1 VSSALDQS
9 WPPFVLIAGLLLIG
23 LIANRDGLFAW
34 GGARLQSMPGGALAL
49 LGAALLLD
57 AVVTAVLNLDTAVVF
72 LTPVLVFAAR
82 RRRVAVEPF
91 LYGCVFM
98 ANASSLFLPGSNLTN
113 LLVLD
118 AGSGASGASFAA
130 KMFPLALTAAVVTA
144 VGVAVIFRRQLTSGA
159 PGRSAPVAADRVAF
173 ETAPLVADPAPAGDA
188 RCPTGAAGHSPTDA
202 GRADCFAP
210 ADAPLVAG
218 IGLVATAAA
227 VVLVLVLRQPAL
239 AVLGV
244 GLLATAIELGR
255 SRVALT
261 DVWRVV
267 GPASLAAAF
276 VLTVALGTLARHWD
290 GPAELIGG
298 ASGPETA
305 GLAALSTV
313 LVNNLPS
320 AALYSAH
327 AVDHSRMLLL
337 GLNVGPNLAVTGA
350 LSALLWFRAARE
362 VDARPSLVEFSRR
375 GVPLALLAMA
385 AAIGVGMLT

>member
-1 VSSALDQS
+1 VSSALQQS

-23 LIANRDGLFAW
+23 LLANRDGLFAW
-34 GGARLQSMPGGALAL
+34 GGARLQGLPGGGVTL

-118 AGSGASGASFAA
+118 AHGGASGASFAA
-130 KMFPLALTAAVVTA
+130 KMFPLAITAAIVTA
-144 VGVAVIFRRQLTSGA
+144 VGVGVLFRRSLTAPPDPDARDERERGGVGLVGGGA
-159 PGRSAPVAADRVAF
+159 VDHSAPLAF
-173 ETAPLVADPAPAGDA
+173 GAG
-188 RCPTGAAGHSPTDA
+188 
-202 GRADCFAP
+202 F
-210 ADAPLVAG
+210 L
-218 IGLVATAAA
+218 ATIAA
-227 VVLVLVLRQPAL
+227 VVLVLVLRQPSSVAL
-239 AVLGV
+239 AVLAV
-244 GLLATAIELGR
+244 GLVATAIELLR
-255 SRVALT
+255 SQVNLA
-261 DVWRVV
+261 DVWRVL
-267 GPASLAAAF
+267 GLPSLAAAF

-290 GPAELIGG
+290 GPAELIAH

-305 GLAALSTV
+305 GLAAISTV

-362 VDARPSLVEFSRR
+362 IGERPSLLDFSRR
-375 GVPLALLAMA
+375 GVPLALVAMA
-385 AAIGVGMLT
+385 AAILVGMAT

>member
-1 VSSALDQS
+1 MSAALQQS

-23 LIANRDGLFAW
+23 LLANRDGLFAW
-34 GGARLQSMPGGALAL
+34 GGAWLQRLPGSSVAL
-49 LGAALLLD
+49 LAAALLLD

-72 LTPVLVFAAR
+72 LTPVLVIAAR

-118 AGSGASGASFAA
+118 AHTGGSGASFAA
-130 KMFPLALTAAVVTA
+130 KMFPLAITAAVVTA
-144 VGVAVIFRRQLTSGA
+144 VGVAVSFRRHLAPA
-159 PGRSAPVAADRVAF
+159 PG
-173 ETAPLVADPAPAGDA
+173 
-188 RCPTGAAGHSPTDA
+188 GAAAVSGVRFVGA
-202 GRADCFAP
+202 GVGA
-210 ADAPLVAG
+210 L
-218 IGLVATAAA
+218 ATAAA
-227 VVLVLVLRQPAL
+227 VVLVLVLRQPAPAVL
-239 AVLGV
+239 AVGV
-244 GLLATAIELGR
+244 VATTVDLAR
-255 SRVALT
+255 RRVSLT
-261 DVWRVV
+261 DVRRVL
-267 GPASLAAAF
+267 GLPSLAAAF

-290 GPAELIGG
+290 GPAELIAG

-305 GLAALSTV
+305 GLAAISTV
-313 LVNNLPS
+313 FINNLPA

-362 VDARPSLVEFSRR
+362 VDARPSLLEFSRR
-375 GVPLALLAMA
+375 GIPLALVAMA
-385 AAIGVGMLT
+385 AAIVVGMLT

>member
-1 VSSALDQS
+1 MSAALHQS

-23 LIANRDGLFAW
+23 LLANRDGLFAW
-34 GGARLQSMPGGALAL
+34 GGARLQGLPGGGVAL
-49 LGAALLLD
+49 LAAALLLD
-57 AVVTAVLNLDTAVVF
+57 ALVTAVLNLDTAVVF

-118 AGSGASGASFAA
+118 SHNGGSGASFAV
-130 KMFPLALTAAVVTA
+130 KMFPIAITAAVVTA
-144 VGVAVIFRRQLTSGA
+144 LGVGLSFRRHLA
-159 PGRSAPVAADRVAF
+159 AGRSDAVSGGTVAEPPVVLG
-173 ETAPLVADPAPAGDA
+173 P
-188 RCPTGAAGHSPTDA
+188 GA
-202 GRADCFAP
+202 
-210 ADAPLVAG
+210 
-218 IGLVATAAA
+218 VATAAA

-239 AVLGV
+239 AVLAV
-244 GLLATAIELGR
+244 GIVATLVQLFRCRVDLA
-255 SRVALT
+255 

-267 GPASLAAAF
+267 GLPSLAAAF
-276 VLTVALGTLARHWD
+276 VLTVALGTLARHWN
-290 GPAELIGG
+290 GPAELIDG

-305 GLAALSTV
+305 GLAAISTV
-313 LVNNLPS
+313 FVNNLPS

-375 GVPLALLAMA
+375 GVPLALVAMA
-385 AAIGVGMLT
+385 AAIVVGMLT

>member
-1 VSSALDQS
+1 VSAALHQS

-23 LIANRDGLFAW
+23 LLANRDGLFAW
-34 GGARLQSMPGGALAL
+34 GGARLEALPGGGLAL

-118 AGSGASGASFAA
+118 AGNGGSGASFAA
-130 KMFPLALTAAVVTA
+130 KMFPIAITAAVVTA
-144 VGVAVIFRRQLTSGA
+144 VGVGISFRRHL
-159 PGRSAPVAADRVAF
+159 AAR
-173 ETAPLVADPAPAGDA
+173 PAGS
-188 RCPTGAAGHSPTDA
+188 GSV
-202 GRADCFAP
+202 
-210 ADAPLVAG
+210 DAPDAEVELGAG
-218 IGLVATAAA
+218 LLATVAA
-227 VVLVLVLRQPAL
+227 VVLVLVLHQPAL
-239 AVLGV
+239 AVLAVGVVATLTELARRRVSLADIWRIV
-244 GLLATAIELGR
+244 GL
-255 SRVALT
+255 
-261 DVWRVV
+261 
-267 GPASLAAAF
+267 PSLVAAF
-276 VLTVALGTLARHWD
+276 VFTVALGTLARHWN
-290 GPAELIGG
+290 GPAELIDG
-298 ASGPETA
+298 ATGPETA
-305 GLAALSTV
+305 GLAAISTV
-313 LVNNLPS
+313 FVNNLPS

-362 VDARPSLVEFSRR
+362 VDARPSLIEFSRR
-375 GVPLALLAMA
+375 GVPLSLVAMA
-385 AAIGVGMLT
+385 AAIVVGMLTG

>member
-1 VSSALDQS
+1 VSAALHQS

-23 LIANRDGLFAW
+23 LLANRDGLFAW
-34 GGARLQSMPGGALAL
+34 GGARLQRLPGGGVAL

-82 RRRVAVEPF
+82 RRRVAIEPF

-118 AGSGASGASFAA
+118 AGNGGSGASFAA
-130 KMFPLALTAAVVTA
+130 KMFPIAITAAVVTA
-144 VGVAVIFRRQLTSGA
+144 VGVALSFRR
-159 PGRSAPVAADRVAF
+159 
-173 ETAPLVADPAPAGDA
+173 
-188 RCPTGAAGHSPTDA
+188 H
-202 GRADCFAP
+202 
-210 ADAPLVAG
+210 LVAG
-218 IGLVATAAA
+218 RGEAGEGSGGRTAAAAGPSEAGKGGETRAVAAAGRSGDGSASDPRVTLGPGAVATAAA
-227 VVLVLVLRQPAL
+227 IVLVLALRQPAL

-244 GLLATAIELGR
+244 GMLAALVELAR
-255 SRVALT
+255 RRVDLA
-261 DVWRVV
+261 DVWRVL
-267 GPASLAAAF
+267 GLPSLAAAF
-276 VLTVALGTLARHWD
+276 VLTVALGTLARHWN
-290 GPAELIGG
+290 GPAELIDG

-305 GLAALSTV
+305 GLAAISTV
-313 LVNNLPS
+313 FVNNLPA

-362 VDARPSLVEFSRR
+362 VDARPSLLEFSVR
-375 GVPLALLAMA
+375 GIPLALAAMA
-385 AAIGVGMLT
+385 AAIVIGMLT

>member
-1 VSSALDQS
+1 VSAALDQS

-34 GGARLQSMPGGALAL
+34 GGARLQSLPGGGLGL
-49 LGAALLLD
+49 LGSALLLD

-91 LYGCVFM
+91 LYGCVLM

-113 LLVLD
+113 LLVLGAHD
-118 AGSGASGASFAA
+118 GASGASFAA
-130 KMFPLALTAAVVTA
+130 TMFPVAITAAVVTA
-144 VGVAVIFRRQLTSGA
+144 VGIGVLFRRGLA
-159 PGRSAPVAADRVAF
+159 KPPVAANAVG
-173 ETAPLVADPAPAGDA
+173 PAPGV
-188 RCPTGAAGHSPTDA
+188 RTSPYI
-202 GRADCFAP
+202 GRQSANAP
-210 ADAPLVAG
+210 GSVDAPTFTLGAG
-218 IGLVATAAA
+218 VVATAAA

-239 AVLGV
+239 AVLAV
-244 GLLATAIELGR
+244 GLLATAVELLR
-255 SRVALT
+255 SRIDLA
-261 DVWRVV
+261 DVWRVL
-267 GPASLAAAF
+267 GLLSLTAAF
-276 VLTVALGTLARHWD
+276 VLTVALGTLARHWA
-290 GPAELIGG
+290 GPAELIAH

-305 GLAALSTV
+305 GIAALSTV
-313 LVNNLPS
+313 LVNNLPA

-362 VDARPSLVEFSRR
+362 VDARPSLLEFSRR
-375 GVPLALLAMA
+375 GVPLALVAMA
-385 AAIGVGMLT
+385 AAILVGIFT

>member
-1 VSSALDQS
+1 VSEALHQS

-34 GGARLQSMPGGALAL
+34 GGARLEAMPGGSLAL
-49 LGAALLLD
+49 LAAALFLD
-57 AVVTAVLNLDTAVVF
+57 AIVTAVLNLDTAVVF

-82 RRRVAVEPF
+82 RRRVGVEPF

-118 AGSGASGASFAA
+118 AHDGGSGASFAA
-130 KMFPLALTAAVVTA
+130 KMFPLAITAAVVTA
-144 VGVAVIFRRQLTSGA
+144 VGIAASFRGALGRGGAAVDSGPVA
-159 PGRSAPVAADRVAF
+159 PGPRV
-173 ETAPLVADPAPAGDA
+173 VIG
-188 RCPTGAAGHSPTDA
+188 TGL
-202 GRADCFAP
+202 F
-210 ADAPLVAG
+210 
-218 IGLVATAAA
+218 ATAIA

-239 AVLGV
+239 AVFAV
-244 GLLATAIELGR
+244 GAVATAIELLR
-255 SRVALT
+255 SRVTLA
-261 DVWRVV
+261 DVRRVL
-267 GPASLAAAF
+267 GPLSLLVAF

-290 GPAELIGG
+290 GPAELIAH

-305 GLAALSTV
+305 GLAALSSV
-313 LVNNLPS
+313 LLNNLPS

-362 VDARPSLVEFSRR
+362 VDARPSLFEFSRR
-375 GVPLALLAMA
+375 GIPLALIAMG
-385 AAIGVGMLT
+385 AAIVVGILN

>member
-1 VSSALDQS
+1 VSAALAQS

-23 LIANRDGLFAW
+23 LVANRDGLFAW
-34 GGARLQSMPGGALAL
+34 VGARLEALPGGALAL
-49 LGAALLLD
+49 LAAALLLD

-82 RRRVAVEPF
+82 RRRAPVEPF

-118 AGSGASGASFAA
+118 AGEGGAGASFAA
-130 KMFPLALTAAVVTA
+130 KMFPLALTAAAVTA
-144 VGVAVIFRRQLTSGA
+144 LGVALIFRRSLTGATGAVAPAPVDAPASSSGSA
-159 PGRSAPVAADRVAF
+159 PALGKRSASGDPPVVLGAGLAA
-173 ETAPLVADPAPAGDA
+173 TL
-188 RCPTGAAGHSPTDA
+188 
-202 GRADCFAP
+202 
-210 ADAPLVAG
+210 
-218 IGLVATAAA
+218 AA
-227 VVLVLVLRQPAL
+227 VVLVLVLHRPDATAL
-239 AVLGV
+239 AILAV
-244 GLLATAIELGR
+244 GLLAVATELAR
-255 SRVALT
+255 ARLALA
-261 DVWRVV
+261 DAWRIV
-267 GPASLAAAF
+267 GPPSLAAAF

-313 LVNNLPS
+313 FVNNLPA

-327 AVDHSRMLLL
+327 AVDHPRMLLL
-337 GLNVGPNLAVTGA
+337 GLNVGPNLAASGA

-362 VDARPSLVEFSRR
+362 VDARPSLLEFSRR
-375 GVPLALLAMA
+375 GIPLALAALA
-385 AAIGVGMLT
+385 AAVGVGMLA

>member
-1 VSSALDQS
+1 VAAALHQS

-23 LIANRDGLFAW
+23 LLANRDGLFAW
-34 GGARLQSMPGGALAL
+34 GGARLQRLPGGAVAL
-49 LGAALLLD
+49 LAAALLLD

-113 LLVLD
+113 LLVLGAHD
-118 AGSGASGASFAA
+118 GAASGASFAA
-130 KMFPLALTAAVVTA
+130 KMFPIAITAAVVTA
-144 VGVAVIFRRQLTSGA
+144 VGIGLTYRRHL
-159 PGRSAPVAADRVAF
+159 AAGQSDG
-173 ETAPLVADPAPAGDA
+173 ADPSATAHPRLATDPEPRLALGV
-188 RCPTGAAGHSPTDA
+188 GA
-202 GRADCFAP
+202 
-210 ADAPLVAG
+210 L
-218 IGLVATAAA
+218 ATAAA

-244 GLLATAIELGR
+244 GLVGTVVEIARRRISPSA
-255 SRVALT
+255 
-261 DVWRVV
+261 VWRVL
-267 GPASLAAAF
+267 GLPSLAAAF

-290 GPAELIGG
+290 GPAELLAG

-305 GLAALSTV
+305 GVAAISTV

-327 AVDHSRMLLL
+327 AVEHSRMLLL

-362 VDARPSLVEFSRR
+362 VDARPSLLEFSRR
-375 GVPLALLAMA
+375 GIPLALAGLVAGVLAG
-385 AAIGVGMLT
+385 IVY

>member
-1 VSSALDQS
+1 MSAALQQS

-34 GGARLQSMPGGALAL
+34 GGARLQRLPGGGFAL

-118 AGSGASGASFAA
+118 AHGGSSGASFAA
-130 KMFPLALTAAVVTA
+130 KMFPIAITAAVVTA
-144 VGVAVIFRRQLTSGA
+144 VGIAVSFRRSLVAREADGVAHVTRAGRGVAAGSGA
-159 PGRSAPVAADRVAF
+159 
-173 ETAPLVADPAPAGDA
+173 T
-188 RCPTGAAGHSPTDA
+188 
-202 GRADCFAP
+202 
-210 ADAPLVAG
+210 ADAIRDRRGDDATPDGRRGDGADTEPRLILGPGA
-218 IGLVATAAA
+218 LATAAA
-227 VVLVLVLRQPAL
+227 IVLVLLLRQPAL
-239 AVLGV
+239 AVLAV
-244 GLLATAIELGR
+244 GLLATAVELAR
-255 SRVALT
+255 SRVSFATVREVLGLPSLT
-261 DVWRVV
+261 
-267 GPASLAAAF
+267 AAF
-276 VLTVALGTLARHWD
+276 LLTVALGTLARHWD

-305 GLAALSTV
+305 ALAAVSTV

-362 VDARPSLVEFSRR
+362 VDARPSLLEFSRR
-375 GVPLALLAMA
+375 GVPLALIAMG
-385 AAIGVGMLT
+385 AAILVGMFT

>member
-1 VSSALDQS
+1 VSAAVEQS
-9 WPPFVLIAGLLLIG
+9 WPPFVLITGLLLIG
-23 LIANRDGLFAW
+23 LVANRDGLFAW
-34 GGARLQSMPGGALAL
+34 GGARLEALPGGGLAL

-82 RRRVAVEPF
+82 RRRVGVEPF

-118 AGSGASGASFAA
+118 AHGGGSGATFAA
-130 KMFPLALTAAVVTA
+130 KMFPIAITAAVVTA
-144 VGVAVIFRRQLTSGA
+144 IGIAVIFRGAFAGRSGA
-159 PGRSAPVAADRVAF
+159 MSGGGVGAP
-173 ETAPLVADPAPAGDA
+173 
-188 RCPTGAAGHSPTDA
+188 
-202 GRADCFAP
+202 
-210 ADAPLVAG
+210 
-218 IGLVATAAA
+218 ATAADTAEAGSRVSDAPPPTVALGPGLLATVAA
-227 VVLVLVLRQPAL
+227 VILVLVLRQPAL
-239 AVLGV
+239 AVLAV
-244 GLLATAIELGR
+244 GLLATAAELLR
-255 SRVALT
+255 SRVTLA
-261 DVWRVV
+261 DAWRVV
-267 GPASLAAAF
+267 GLPSLAAAF

-305 GLAALSTV
+305 LLAALSTV

-362 VDARPSLVEFSRR
+362 VDARPSLLEFSRR
-375 GVPLALLAMA
+375 GIPLALVAMA
-385 AAIGVGMLT
+385 AAIVVGMLT

>member
-1 VSSALDQS
+1 VSAALHQS

-23 LIANRDGLFAW
+23 LLANRDGLFAW
-34 GGARLQSMPGGALAL
+34 GGARLQRLPGGGVAL

-82 RRRVAVEPF
+82 RRRVAIEPF

-118 AGSGASGASFAA
+118 AGHGGSGASFAA
-130 KMFPLALTAAVVTA
+130 KMFPIAITAALVTA
-144 VGVAVIFRRQLTSGA
+144 AGVGLSFRRHLA
-159 PGRSAPVAADRVAF
+159 AARSEAGEGSEAGTAAGGV
-173 ETAPLVADPAPAGDA
+173 DPAGPGSASDPRVVLG
-188 RCPTGAAGHSPTDA
+188 P
-202 GRADCFAP
+202 
-210 ADAPLVAG
+210 
-218 IGLVATAAA
+218 GLVATVAA
-227 VVLVLVLRQPAL
+227 VVLVLALRQPAL

-244 GLLATAIELGR
+244 GVVATLVELAR
-255 SRVALT
+255 RRVDLA
-261 DVWRVV
+261 DVWRVI
-267 GPASLAAAF
+267 GPPSLAAAF
-276 VLTVALGTLARHWD
+276 VLTVALGTLARHWN
-290 GPAELIGG
+290 GPAELIDG

-305 GLAALSTV
+305 GLAAISTV
-313 LVNNLPS
+313 FVNNLPS

-362 VDARPSLVEFSRR
+362 VDARPSLLEFSVR
-375 GVPLALLAMA
+375 GIPLALAAMA
-385 AAIGVGMLT
+385 AAIVVGMVT

>member
-1 VSSALDQS
+1 VSAALHQS

-23 LIANRDGLFAW
+23 LLANRDGLFAW
-34 GGARLQSMPGGALAL
+34 GGARLQSLPGGGVAL

-91 LYGCVFM
+91 LYGCVLM

-118 AGSGASGASFAA
+118 AGTGGSGASFAA
-130 KMFPLALTAAVVTA
+130 KMFPLAITAAVVTA
-144 VGVAVIFRRQLTSGA
+144 L
-159 PGRSAPVAADRVAF
+159 
-173 ETAPLVADPAPAGDA
+173 
-188 RCPTGAAGHSPTDA
+188 
-202 GRADCFAP
+202 
-210 ADAPLVAG
+210 G
-218 IGLVATAAA
+218 IGLSFRRHLAAGPDAAYVGPAAGAVRPATADADSQLTLGPGAFATAAA

-244 GLLATAIELGR
+244 GIVATVVELAR
-255 SRVALT
+255 SRVDLAA
-261 DVWRVV
+261 VWRIL
-267 GPASLAAAF
+267 GLPSLLVAF
-276 VLTVALGTLARHWD
+276 ALTVALGTLARHWD

-305 GLAALSTV
+305 GLAAISTV
-313 LVNNLPS
+313 FVNNLPS

-362 VDARPSLVEFSRR
+362 VDARPSLIEFSRR
-375 GVPLALLAMA
+375 GVPLALVAMG
-385 AAIGVGMLT
+385 AAIVVGMLT

>member
-1 VSSALDQS
+1 VSAALHQS

-34 GGARLQSMPGGALAL
+34 GGARLQRLPGGGLAL

-118 AGSGASGASFAA
+118 AHGGASGASFAA
-130 KMFPLALTAAVVTA
+130 KMFPIAITAALVTA
-144 VGVAVIFRRQLTSGA
+144 VGIAVLFRRALAT
-159 PGRSAPVAADRVAF
+159 R
-173 ETAPLVADPAPAGDA
+173 PAGVAEVDP
-188 RCPTGAAGHSPTDA
+188 PTVAIGAGV
-202 GRADCFAP
+202 
-210 ADAPLVAG
+210 L
-218 IGLVATAAA
+218 ATAAA

-239 AVLGV
+239 AVLAV
-244 GLLATAIELGR
+244 GLVATAIELAR
-255 SRVALT
+255 RRISLAA
-261 DVWRVV
+261 VWRVL
-267 GPASLAAAF
+267 GLPILAAAF

-290 GPAELIGG
+290 GPAELLAG

-305 GLAALSTV
+305 IIAALSTV

-327 AVDHSRMLLL
+327 SVDHSRMLLL

-350 LSALLWFRAARE
+350 LSALLWFRTARE
-362 VDARPSLVEFSRR
+362 VDARPSLLEFSRR
-375 GVPLALLAMA
+375 GIPLAIAALA
-385 AAIGVGMLT
+385 AAIVAGIFT

>member
-1 VSSALDQS
+1 VPSALQQS

-23 LIANRDGLFAW
+23 LLANRDGLFAW
-34 GGARLQSMPGGALAL
+34 GGARLQRLPGGAPAL
-49 LGAALLLD
+49 LAAALLLD

-118 AGSGASGASFAA
+118 AHSGASGASFAA
-130 KMFPLALTAAVVTA
+130 KMFPIAITAAVVTA
-144 VGVAVIFRRQLTSGA
+144 VGVAVLFRRALAARPSGPVEAEA
-159 PGRSAPVAADRVAF
+159 PTVVLG
-173 ETAPLVADPAPAGDA
+173 AGV
-188 RCPTGAAGHSPTDA
+188 
-202 GRADCFAP
+202 
-210 ADAPLVAG
+210 L
-218 IGLVATAAA
+218 ATAAA
-227 VVLVLVLRQPAL
+227 VVLVLALRQPAAAVL
-239 AVLGV
+239 AV
-244 GLLATAIELGR
+244 GLVATAVELAR
-255 SRVALT
+255 SRVDFAA
-261 DVWRVV
+261 VWRIL
-267 GPASLAAAF
+267 GLPTLAVAF
-276 VLTVALGTLARHWD
+276 ALTVALGTLARHWD

-298 ASGPETA
+298 AGGPETA
-305 GLAALSTV
+305 GLAAVSTV
-313 LVNNLPS
+313 FVNNLPA

-362 VDARPSLVEFSRR
+362 VDARPSLLAFSRR
-375 GVPLALLAMA
+375 GVPLALVAMA
-385 AAIGVGMLT
+385 AAILVGTVT

>member
-1 VSSALDQS
+1 MAASGRSPGVSAALHQS

-23 LIANRDGLFAW
+23 LLANRDGLFAW
-34 GGARLQSMPGGALAL
+34 GGARLQRLPGGGLAL

-72 LTPVLVFAAR
+72 LTPILVFAAR

-118 AGSGASGASFAA
+118 AHGGASGASFAA
-130 KMFPLALTAAVVTA
+130 KMFPVAITAALVTA
-144 VGVAVIFRRQLTSGA
+144 AGIAVVFRRALAVGPGA
-159 PGRSAPVAADRVAF
+159 AAPVIVGADV
-173 ETAPLVADPAPAGDA
+173 DGGGPAVVFG
-188 RCPTGAAGHSPTDA
+188 TGV
-202 GRADCFAP
+202 
-210 ADAPLVAG
+210 L
-218 IGLVATAAA
+218 ATAAA
-227 VVLVLVLRQPAL
+227 VVLVLGLSQPAL
-239 AVLGV
+239 AVLAV
-244 GLLATAIELGR
+244 GLVGTAVELARRRFDLA
-255 SRVALT
+255 A
-261 DVWRVV
+261 VWRVL
-267 GPASLAAAF
+267 GLPSLAAAF

-290 GPAELIGG
+290 GPAELIAG

-305 GLAALSTV
+305 GLAAVSSV

-327 AVDHSRMLLL
+327 TVDHSRMLLL

-362 VDARPSLVEFSRR
+362 VDARPSLLEFSRR
-375 GVPLALLAMA
+375 GLPLALAAMA
-385 AAIGVGMLT
+385 AAILVGMAT

>member
-1 VSSALDQS
+1 VSAALHQS

-23 LIANRDGLFAW
+23 LLANRDGLFAW
-34 GGARLQSMPGGALAL
+34 GGARLQSLPGGGFAL

-118 AGSGASGASFAA
+118 AGNGGSGASFAA
-130 KMFPLALTAAVVTA
+130 KMFPIAITAALVTA
-144 VGVAVIFRRQLTSGA
+144 VGVGVSFRRHLA
-159 PGRSAPVAADRVAF
+159 PRPGGGGS
-173 ETAPLVADPAPAGDA
+173 
-188 RCPTGAAGHSPTDA
+188 
-202 GRADCFAP
+202 
-210 ADAPLVAG
+210 ADAPDAEVELGAG
-218 IGLVATAAA
+218 LLATVAA

-239 AVLGV
+239 AVLAV
-244 GLLATAIELGR
+244 GIVATVAELAR
-255 SRVALT
+255 RRVSLA
-261 DVWRVV
+261 DVWRIV
-267 GPASLAAAF
+267 GLPSLAAAF
-276 VLTVALGTLARHWD
+276 VFTVALGTLARHWN
-290 GPAELIGG
+290 GPAELIDG
-298 ASGPETA
+298 ATGPETA
-305 GLAALSTV
+305 GLAAISTV
-313 LVNNLPS
+313 FVNNLPS

-362 VDARPSLVEFSRR
+362 VGARPSLLEFSRR
-375 GVPLALLAMA
+375 GIPLSLVAMA
-385 AAIGVGMLT
+385 AAIVVGMLT

>member
-1 VSSALDQS
+1 MV
-9 WPPFVLIAGLLLIG
+9 
-23 LIANRDGLFAW
+23 ANRDDLFAW
-34 GGARLQSMPGGALAL
+34 GGARLEALPGGGLAL

-82 RRRVAVEPF
+82 RRRVGVEPF

-118 AGSGASGASFAA
+118 AHGGGSGATFAA
-130 KMFPLALTAAVVTA
+130 KMFPIAITSAVVTA
-144 VGVAVIFRRQLTSGA
+144 VGIAVIFRRALASPAQAVA
-159 PGRSAPVAADRVAF
+159 P
-173 ETAPLVADPAPAGDA
+173 
-188 RCPTGAAGHSPTDA
+188 DA
-202 GRADCFAP
+202 G
-210 ADAPLVAG
+210 AG
-218 IGLVATAAA
+218 PHLALGPGLLATAAA

-239 AVLGV
+239 AVLAV
-244 GLLATAIELGR
+244 GLLAAAVELIR
-255 SRVALT
+255 SRVSLA
-261 DVWRVV
+261 DAWRVV
-267 GPASLAAAF
+267 GPPSLAGAF

-313 LVNNLPS
+313 FVNNLPS

-375 GVPLALLAMA
+375 GIPLALVAMA
-385 AAIGVGMLT
+385 AAIVVGMLT

>member
-1 VSSALDQS
+1 VSAALEQS

-23 LIANRDGLFAW
+23 LLANRDGLFAW
-34 GGARLQSMPGGALAL
+34 GGARLEALPGGGLAL

-57 AVVTAVLNLDTAVVF
+57 AVVTAVL
-72 LTPVLVFAAR
+72 VFAAR
-82 RRRVAVEPF
+82 RRRVGVEPF

-118 AGSGASGASFAA
+118 AHGGGSGATFAA
-130 KMFPLALTAAVVTA
+130 NMFPIAITSAVVTA
-144 VGVAVIFRRQLTSGA
+144 VGIAVIFRGSLASPSLVRDGGGVHPRVDLG
-159 PGRSAPVAADRVAF
+159 PGLF
-173 ETAPLVADPAPAGDA
+173 
-188 RCPTGAAGHSPTDA
+188 
-202 GRADCFAP
+202 
-210 ADAPLVAG
+210 
-218 IGLVATAAA
+218 ATAAA
-227 VVLVLVLRQPAL
+227 VILVLVLRQPAL
-239 AVLGV
+239 AVLAV
-244 GLLATAIELGR
+244 GLLATAVELLR
-255 SRVALT
+255 SRVTFA
-261 DVWRVV
+261 DIWRVV
-267 GPASLAAAF
+267 GAPSLAAAF

-337 GLNVGPNLAVTGA
+337 GLNLGPNLAVTGA

-362 VDARPSLVEFSRR
+362 VDARPSLLEFSRR
-375 GVPLALLAMA
+375 GIPLALVAMG
-385 AAIGVGMLT
+385 AAIVVGMLT

>member
-1 VSSALDQS
+1 MSAALEQS

-23 LIANRDGLFAW
+23 LLANRDGLFAW
-34 GGARLQSMPGGALAL
+34 GGWRLQRLPGGGVAL

-118 AGSGASGASFAA
+118 AHGGGSGASFAA
-130 KMFPLALTAAVVTA
+130 KMFPLAITAAAVTA
-144 VGVAVIFRRQLTSGA
+144 VGIALSFRRALAARPSGQV
-159 PGRSAPVAADRVAF
+159 GDVDRPQVV
-173 ETAPLVADPAPAGDA
+173 LGAGV
-188 RCPTGAAGHSPTDA
+188 
-202 GRADCFAP
+202 
-210 ADAPLVAG
+210 L
-218 IGLVATAAA
+218 ATAAA
-227 VVLVLVLRQPAL
+227 IVFVLVLRNPAL
-239 AVLGV
+239 EVLGV
-244 GLLATAIELGR
+244 GLAAVAVELLRSELSLA
-255 SRVALT
+255 

-267 GPASLAAAF
+267 GPPSLAAAF

-290 GPAELIGG
+290 GPAELIAH

-305 GLAALSTV
+305 GLAAISTV

-327 AVDHSRMLLL
+327 SVDHSRMLLL

-362 VDARPSLVEFSRR
+362 VDARPSLLEFCRR
-375 GVPLALLAMA
+375 GIPLALIAMG
-385 AAIGVGMLT
+385 AAIVVGMLT

>member
-1 VSSALDQS
+1 VSAALHQS

-23 LIANRDGLFAW
+23 LLANRDGLFAW
-34 GGARLQSMPGGALAL
+34 GGARLQRLPGGGFAL

-82 RRRVAVEPF
+82 RRQVAVEPF

-118 AGSGASGASFAA
+118 AGNGASGASFAA
-130 KMFPLALTAAVVTA
+130 KMFPIAITAAVVTA
-144 VGVAVIFRRQLTSGA
+144 VGIGVSFRRHLATGPDDPADSSGA
-159 PGRSAPVAADRVAF
+159 ER
-173 ETAPLVADPAPAGDA
+173 AGD
-188 RCPTGAAGHSPTDA
+188 
-202 GRADCFAP
+202 RADAEP
-210 ADAPLVAG
+210 RVVLG
-218 IGLVATAAA
+218 SGLLATAAA
-227 VVLVLVLRQPAL
+227 VVLVLVLQQPAL
-239 AVLGV
+239 AVLAV
-244 GLLATAIELGR
+244 GLVATAIELLR
-255 SRVALT
+255 HRVDLAA
-261 DVWRVV
+261 VWRVV
-267 GPASLAAAF
+267 GLPSLAAAF

-305 GLAALSTV
+305 GLAAISTV
-313 LVNNLPS
+313 FVNNLPS

-362 VDARPSLVEFSRR
+362 VDARPSLLEFSRR
-375 GVPLALLAMA
+375 GVPLALAGLAA
-385 AAIGVGMLT
+385 GILAGIVN

>member
-1 VSSALDQS
+1 
-9 WPPFVLIAGLLLIG
+9 
-23 LIANRDGLFAW
+23 
-34 GGARLQSMPGGALAL
+34 
-49 LGAALLLD
+49 
-57 AVVTAVLNLDTAVVF
+57 VVTAVLNLDTAVVF
-72 LTPVLVFAAR
+72 LTPVLVIAAR
-82 RRRVAVEPF
+82 RRRVGVEPF

-118 AGSGASGASFAA
+118 AHGGGSGATFAA
-130 KMFPLALTAAVVTA
+130 KMFPLAITAAVVTA
-144 VGVAVIFRRQLTSGA
+144 IGIAVSFRGAFADGAVAGERGVGA
-159 PGRSAPVAADRVAF
+159 
-173 ETAPLVADPAPAGDA
+173 
-188 RCPTGAAGHSPTDA
+188 GAARGLDDA
-202 GRADCFAP
+202 AASADVGRDAAAPRPAVVVGPGLFA
-210 ADAPLVAG
+210 AV
-218 IGLVATAAA
+218 AA

-239 AVLGV
+239 AVLAV
-244 GLLATAIELGR
+244 GLLATAIELLR
-255 SRVALT
+255 SRVGLA

-267 GPASLAAAF
+267 GPPSLAAAF

-305 GLAALSTV
+305 GLAALSTI
-313 LVNNLPS
+313 LINNLPS

-375 GVPLALLAMA
+375 GVPLALVAMG
-385 AAIGVGMLT
+385 AAIVVGMLT

>member
-1 VSSALDQS
+1 
-9 WPPFVLIAGLLLIG
+9 
-23 LIANRDGLFAW
+23 
-34 GGARLQSMPGGALAL
+34 
-49 LGAALLLD
+49 
-57 AVVTAVLNLDTAVVF
+57 VVTAVLNLDTAVVF

-82 RRRVAVEPF
+82 RRRVGVEPF

-118 AGSGASGASFAA
+118 AHGGGSGASFAA
-130 KMFPLALTAAVVTA
+130 HMFPVALTAAVVTA
-144 VGVAVIFRRQLTSGA
+144 IGIALLFRRSLTTQVRSQKSP
-159 PGRSAPVAADRVAF
+159 PGGDKC
-173 ETAPLVADPAPAGDA
+173 ELVFGP
-188 RCPTGAAGHSPTDA
+188 
-202 GRADCFAP
+202 
-210 ADAPLVAG
+210 
-218 IGLVATAAA
+218 GLLATLAA

-244 GLLATAIELGR
+244 GLLATAVEMVR
-255 SRVALT
+255 SRVVFA
-261 DVWRVV
+261 DVWRVL
-267 GPASLAAAF
+267 GPPSLLAAF
-276 VLTVALGTLARHWD
+276 VLTVALGTLARHWN

-305 GLAALSTV
+305 GLAALSTI

-350 LSALLWFRAARE
+350 LSALLWFRAAGE
-362 VDARPSLVEFSRR
+362 VRARPSLLEFSRR
-375 GVPLALLAMA
+375 GVPLALAALG
-385 AAIGVGMLT
+385 AAILVGMVA

>member
-1 VSSALDQS
+1 MSSALQQS

-23 LIANRDGLFAW
+23 LLANRDGLFAW
-34 GGARLQSMPGGALAL
+34 GGARLQGLPGGGLAL

-118 AGSGASGASFAA
+118 AHGGASGASFAV
-130 KMFPLALTAAVVTA
+130 KMFPLAITAALVTALGVAILFRRSLTA
-144 VGVAVIFRRQLTSGA
+144 G
-159 PGRSAPVAADRVAF
+159 AADRPARAADSRP
-173 ETAPLVADPAPAGDA
+173 APLVLG
-188 RCPTGAAGHSPTDA
+188 
-202 GRADCFAP
+202 
-210 ADAPLVAG
+210 V
-218 IGLVATAAA
+218 GLLATIAA

-239 AVLGV
+239 AVLAV
-244 GLLATAIELGR
+244 GLLATAIELLR
-255 SRVALT
+255 SQVALA
-261 DVWRVV
+261 DVWRVL
-267 GPASLAAAF
+267 GLPSLAAAF

-290 GPAELIGG
+290 GPAKLIAH

-305 GLAALSTV
+305 GLAAISTV
-313 LVNNLPS
+313 LVNNLPA

-362 VDARPSLVEFSRR
+362 VGERPSLLDFSRR
-375 GVPLALLAMA
+375 GIPLALAAMG
-385 AAIGVGMLT
+385 AAILVGTVG